1 MTTTSLQN
9 INLEDEN
16 YKNKYISINIVFNTN
31 SHHIIIASNK
41 LIKDLVN
48 KIEIKLHIN
57 IQNYLLIY
65 NNQTINLE
73 ENIILSSLFQNE
85 KEIKIYLEKN
95 ELKDSLFKYSS
106 IDVIIEK
113 IPSIIEMLNLLDEYN
128 KLNNN
133 SVKYKLKS
141 KNRSK
146 IIINFIDNEM
156 GFSFIQYLTNIKFNN
171 SLYKNIKIKLNYP
184 KIINNNNSNLIKK
197 FENKNILKNNNSN
210 LNLIKQNKLPDIFKN
225 NKIYKNNSTKKFTLK
240 ETLNDDLKKSNY
252 SNESLKKILYK
263 LHKNILEID
272 NFLNKYNYYKKSKTK
287 HIKNL

>member
-85 KEIKIYLEKN
+85 KEIIIYLEKN

-113 IPSIIEMLNLLDEYN
+113 FPSIIEMLNLLDDYN

-156 GFSFIQYLTNIKFNN
+156 GFSFIQYLTNIKFKN

-184 KIINNNNSNLIKK
+184 KIIKNNNSILIKK

-240 ETLNDDLKKSNY
+240 ETVNDDLKKSNY

-272 NFLNKYNYYKKSKTK
+272 IFLNKYNYYKKSKAK
-287 HIKNL
+287 HIKN